1 MHFCCV
7 RVTDWIVE
15 NNPVSRLVKINILKL
30 EVKFRRVWSSASLVD
45 CRNKGPRK
53 CLTFRTGCYLLSLM
67 LELNSHWSP
76 KPIGW
81 FYVFWYRLFRY
92 ENQGLSSW
100 IVSQNERKYLIRIEH
115 FHSNQPFCHY
125 GSHCNPI
132 YRNPTNASNII
143 SFEEK
148 NWSVCPLL
156 SKSG

>member
-1 MHFCCV
+1 MFQQVCRNIGRWLILFLGNFGPWICWISNFVGGRSLFGWWFWHLPWGFSCFLLFSLMHFCCV

-81 FYVFWYRLFRY
+81 FYVFWYIDCFVTKTRVYHR
-92 ENQGLSSW
+92 G
-100 IVSQNERKYLIRIEH
+100 
-115 FHSNQPFCHY
+115 
-125 GSHCNPI
+125 
-132 YRNPTNASNII
+132 
-143 SFEEK
+143 
-148 NWSVCPLL
+148 
-156 SKSG
+156 